1 MIRDT
6 LLVRFVRSHLLIVA
20 PIISIAL
27 SDSAQAQAVDIEKV
41 FRAGAA
47 TVNINPTSPE
57 SIIAGGFLEG
67 RASTVQD
74 SLWVRAIVLDDGT
87 TQLALVVVDTCMM
100 QQTLI
105 DQAKRTASEQCG
117 IPVQNMLVSATHT
130 HSAPAAMGCLG
141 TRQDEAYAAMLP
153 GKIAEAIVSAHG
165 RLQPARIGWGSVD
178 DWEHTHNRRWVRRDD
193 RRVVDPFGEA
203 TGMANMHPGYLS
215 PDVIGPSGPVDPTLS
230 VIAIQSLEGKP
241 IAVYAN
247 YSQHYFGAPA
257 ISADYYGLFC
267 KYIAEMVG
275 ESGAGNGPF
284 VCAISQGTSGDL
296 MWMDYGSPAK
306 NITMAQYAEAVAR
319 YAEKAIDGI
328 QYQPHVVLGCVE
340 QNLKLRYRIPSES
353 RRKWAEPIAAQI
365 QGDVPNSI
373 QEVYAREALILHER
387 QSTEIKLQSICI
399 GDLTIAALPNEVYAL
414 TGLKLR
420 GRSPAS
426 HHFNV
431 ELANGAEGYIPP
443 PEQHKLGG
451 YTTWPARTA
460 GLEVYAETKIVDA
473 LVDGLEKV
481 TGKPRRMMSDEH
493 GPYAQQVLSL
503 KPIGYWRL
511 NDEDG
516 LVARNAVEEGVEGNL
531 VGNYAWYLPGVG
543 SGTGIGDSQALR
555 SSNFSGP
562 LQINRS
568 VHLVDGLFF
577 ANVEGVGEQ
586 YSLSY
591 WFWLGEKSGAS
602 PRTGILSS
610 GPQGEKLI
618 AEQDAEHRVRFKLEL
633 PVPLGEQPRTLAG
646 QAAFDADRWN
656 HVVMTRA
663 GKRLH
668 VFVNG
673 RLQEDLT
680 VDNASMLSSIL
691 QCGVKIQ
698 GKLDEIALFSDA
710 LNESDIDA
718 LWKVSGVDDAQ
729 GSTAAEASPRMRPL
743 DPKEAK
749 RSIHVPPGYRVELVA
764 SEPNVIDP
772 VALDW
777 DIQGRLWVVEM
788 ADYPL
793 GMDGQGKP
801 GGRIRVLE
809 DHDRDGVYEKSTLF
823 AEDLSFP
830 TGILCYR
837 DGVIVTAAP
846 KLWFLKDTDGD
857 LRADHSEVLFEGFNE
872 GNQQLRL
879 NHPRFGIDGWVYCAS
894 GGHHPGHGVGVE
906 IRSLRNGK
914 TYQLG
919 SRDFRFQPET
929 GEVVLESGP
938 SQFGRN
944 ADAWGNWFGTQN
956 ASPLWHYV
964 LPDRYLARNPHVPI
978 ATSVQH
984 VVPTGSPPVYPASA
998 LEKRYH
1004 SFEQSGHFT
1013 SACSGMIYNDDWL
1026 FGATRSKHAFT
1037 CEPFHNLVQHNIV
1050 RDAGVSF
1057 SSSRPVGEGREDFFS
1072 SEDRW
1077 CRPVMVRTGPDGSLW
1092 VADMVRYMIEH
1103 PDWLPPEGKEELRP
1117 HYRLGDDCGRIW
1129 RVVPD
1134 RGVRSWPTLN
1144 TSDTASMVQG
1154 LDSPNDWQRLSIQ
1167 QWILWKKPTDAAPL
1181 LRELVSR
1188 ATRGEVRLQVA
1199 WILEG
1204 LEALEDSLLASLLA
1218 DPVAEVRAGALRLAE
1233 RRQKPSLIAQA
1244 LKLAEDGHPKVLLQ
1258 LALSCGEWETE
1269 HAGEALARIANR
1281 YPQDPFLRAAVMS
1294 SSLRHAASFATAI
1307 ADGDRSAWS
1316 AYREPLLRQSV
1327 AIRDIQTIASLI
1339 DNEIEIAEK
1348 TKDVAGLDD
1357 CLLDLQRIDFSVHD
1371 PSLHQ
1376 DHSSLSQLAERLDR
1390 WALSTLESYRGNASP
1405 TEEQV
1410 RSLIPLLRWSTHCDD
1425 AVELL
1430 SEQLSARH
1438 SDQLQI
1444 TILLALGQ
1452 SGSESVLPRVA
1463 SGITRLTPGP
1473 AAAAIDV
1480 WLMRDG
1486 WIADLISRLEKNEID
1501 VQLLTPVQ
1509 TARLRSQPDP
1519 LLAQRFAT
1527 LADRIQSPDRE
1538 MVMATYSE
1546 AIKQAGN
1553 AGDGKA
1559 VYQKAC
1565 ASCHRRGNSDGKDVG
1580 PNLASVLSHSKD
1592 KLLRNILVPSAD
1604 IQPGYHALTCM
1615 LESGEVLS
1623 GVLVSENAGSIAIK
1637 QANGEMRTVARSE
1650 MAALRN
1656 TGRSLMPDGLE
1667 ANVTVTEM
1675 RDLLEFL
1682 QQPIAPQEPARD

>member
-1 MIRDT
+1 
-6 LLVRFVRSHLLIVA
+6 LVFVA
-20 PIISIAL
+20 IIHIAMVK
-27 SDSAQAQAVDIEKV
+27 SAHAQQPDSAHI

-74 SLWVRAIVLDDGT
+74 SLWVRAIVLDDGA

-141 TRQDEAYAAMLP
+141 TRQDETYAAMLP
-153 GKIAEAIVSAHG
+153 GKIAEAIVAAHG

-193 RRVVDPFGEA
+193 RKVVDPFGEA
-203 TGMANMHPGYLS
+203 TGRANMHPGYLS

-267 KYIAEMVG
+267 EYIAEMLG
-275 ESGAGNGPF
+275 ESGDGNGPF

-296 MWMDYGSPAK
+296 MWMDYGSPAN

-328 QYQPHVVLGCVE
+328 QYQPQAILGCVE
-340 QNLKLRYRIPSES
+340 QNLKLRYRVPSES

-365 QGDVPNSI
+365 QGDVPKSI
-373 QEVYAREALILHER
+373 QEVYARETLILQER
-387 QSTEIKLQSICI
+387 QSTEVKLQSIRI
-399 GDLTIAALPNEVYAL
+399 GDVTIAALPNEVYAL

-420 GRSPAS
+420 GRSPAA

-460 GLEVYAETKIVDA
+460 GLETPAETKIVDA
-473 LVDGLEKV
+473 LVEGLEKV
-481 TGKPRRMMSDEH
+481 TGKPRRVMSDEH

-516 LVARNAVEEGVEGNL
+516 LVARNAVEGGVEGNL
-531 VGNYAWYLPGVG
+531 VGSYAWYLPGVG
-543 SGTGIGDSQALR
+543 SGTGIGDGRALR
-555 SSNFSGP
+555 PSKFSGP
-562 LQINRS
+562 AQINRS

-577 ANVEGVGEQ
+577 ANIEGVGDR

-602 PRTGILSS
+602 QRSGILSS

-618 AEQDAEHRVRFKLEL
+618 AEQDAEHRARLKLEL
-633 PVPLGEQPRTLAG
+633 PVPLGEQPRTLAS
-646 QAAFDADRWN
+646 QATFNADRWN
-656 HVVMTRA
+656 HVVMTRT
-663 GKRLH
+663 GKRVR

-673 RLQEDLT
+673 RLQEDL
-680 VDNASMLSSIL
+680 VIDNAPLLASIL
-691 QCGVKIQ
+691 QCGVKLQ
-698 GKLDEIALFSDA
+698 GKLDEIALFGDE
-710 LNESDIDA
+710 LKETDIES
-718 LWKVSGVDDAQ
+718 LWKSSGVDGGQTTTTAQ
-729 GSTAAEASPRMRPL
+729 ATPRMRPF
-743 DPKEAK
+743 DPEEAK
-749 RSIHVPPGYRVELVA
+749 QAIHVPPGYRVELVA
-764 SEPNVIDP
+764 SEPQVIDP
-772 VALDW
+772 VAFDW
-777 DIQGRLWVVEM
+777 DLQGRLWVVEM

-801 GGRIRVLE
+801 GGRVRVLE
-809 DHDRDGVYEKSTLF
+809 DRNRDGVYESATLF
-823 AEDLSFP
+823 AEGLSFP

-846 KLWFLKDTDGD
+846 KMWFLKDTNGD
-857 LRADHSEVLFEGFNE
+857 LRADHTEVLFEGFNE

-964 LPDRYLARNPHVPI
+964 LSDRYLARNPHVPV

-1050 RDAGVSF
+1050 RDDGVSF
-1057 SSSRPVGEGREDFFS
+1057 SSSRPVGEGREDFFA

-1134 RGVRSWPTLN
+1134 RGARFWPEL
-1144 TSDTASMVQG
+1144 DASSTVAMVQA
-1154 LDSPNDWQRLSIQ
+1154 LDSPNDWQRLSVQ
-1167 QWILWKKPTDAAPL
+1167 QWLLWKKPADAVPL
-1181 LRELVSR
+1181 LKELISR
-1188 ATRGEVRLQVA
+1188 SLRGEVRLQAA

-1204 LEALEDSLLASLLA
+1204 FAALDDRLLLSLLA
-1218 DPVAEVRAGALRLAE
+1218 DSVAEVRVGALRLAE
-1233 RRQKPSLIAQA
+1233 RRRDPALIEQG
-1244 LKLAEDGHPKVLLQ
+1244 LKLADDEHLKVLLQ
-1258 LALSCGEWETE
+1258 LALSCGEWENE
-1269 HAGEALARIANR
+1269 VAGATLARIANR
-1281 YPQDPFLRAAVMS
+1281 YPHDPFLKSAVMS

-1307 ADGDRSAWS
+1307 AAGDRSAWS

-1339 DNEIEIAEK
+1339 DNEIEISEK
-1348 TKDVAGLDD
+1348 TKDVAGLDA
-1357 CLLDLQRIDFSVHD
+1357 CLLDLQRIGFSVHE
-1371 PSLHQ
+1371 PSLHR
-1376 DHSSLSQLAERLDR
+1376 DHPSLSHVAERLDR
-1390 WALSTLESYRGNASP
+1390 WASSTLESYRGNASP
-1405 TEEQV
+1405 TEDQV
-1410 RSLIPLLRWSTHCDD
+1410 RSLIPLLRWSAHRED

-1438 SDQLQI
+1438 SDQLQV
-1444 TILLALGQ
+1444 TILQALGQ
-1452 SGSESVLPRVA
+1452 SGSESVLPKVA
-1463 SGITRLTPGP
+1463 GGITRLTPGP

-1509 TARLRSQPDP
+1509 TARLRSHADP
-1519 LLAQRFAT
+1519 VLAQRFAA

-1538 MVMATYSE
+1538 KVMGTYSE
-1546 AIKQAGN
+1546 AINQAGD
-1553 AGDGKA
+1553 AGNGKA

-1623 GVLVSENAGSIAIK
+1623 GVLVNENAGSIAIK
-1637 QANGEMRTVARSE
+1637 QANGEVRTVARSE
-1650 MAALRN
+1650 MEALRN

-1667 ANVTVTEM
+1667 ANITVAEM

-1682 QQPIAPQEPARD
+1682 QQPIAQ